1 MRDRCRVGR
10 DRLTAACT
18 SSPLSARDDREE
30 TGVEC
35 CWSSAGPGSGPYAP
49 LGYSRSRRP
58 PDGSTWSSPCH
69 GCSDLRRVAD
79 RGAERQRHSGSPRR
93 LLQRNACRTQ
103 RRPGGRRRC
112 APDCPRCVRGA
123 PKVRYVG
130 YLFANVAAYDDI
142 DAGLAAL
149 MLGRAEALTWR
160 QYVLLAT
167 DT

>member
-1 MRDRCRVGR
+1 MSSAAGAVLGPAAVHTLRWVTAVVRDRPTGR
-10 DRLTAACT
+10 RGRARAMAAVIFAGLRIEALRGKGTAV
-18 SSPLSARDDREE
+18 RQGGFFNE
-30 TGVEC
+30 TPE
-35 CWSSAGPGSGPYAP
+35 GP
-49 LGYSRSRRP
+49 
-58 PDGSTWSSPCH
+58 
-69 GCSDLRRVAD
+69 
-79 RGAERQRHSGSPRR
+79 
-93 LLQRNACRTQ
+93 Q

-130 YLFANVAAYDDI
+130 YLFANVAVYDDI